1 MENLFDDDILLN
13 DDNDVTSVFGDTAVT
28 SLSNLVNDNLNYLK
42 FNSYINNDIY
52 KRHNAFYAYMD
63 SFEGYGQYKNYFD
76 VVTFDVNSPYS
87 ISLNIKGLLGE
98 KYHCRHYKNCLLGVI
113 DTNII
118 KAIPHI
124 TNINIEPLYDFY
136 EVNEKCTKFLIFMTL
151 SKYRDKNKSNLIDDE
166 FIENIKEFILNFKDN
181 NIYYELVFENVV
193 FEFESIK
200 KFNNLL
206 PSNIKIQITGDCKI
220 HLPDDIIAKYKQV
233 QQDMQISLFA
243 NTYPDFDDCDNITFN
258 IFSVLKDLKY

>member
-1 MENLFDDDILLN
+1 MEDLFDDDILL
-13 DDNDVTSVFGDTAVT
+13 DDNDATSAFNNVAVA

-52 KRHNAFYAYMD
+52 DRHNAYYAYMD
-63 SFEGYGQYKNYFD
+63 SFKGYGQYKNYFD
-76 VVTFDVNSPYS
+76 VVTFDVNNPYS
-87 ISLNIKGLLGE
+87 ISLNVKGLLGE
-98 KYHCRHYKNCLLGVI
+98 EYHCRHYRNCLLGVI

-118 KAIPHI
+118 KAIPNI

-136 EVNEKCTKFLIFMTL
+136 EVNEKCTNILIFMTL
-151 SKYRDKNKSNLIDDE
+151 SKYCDKNKSNLIDDE
-166 FIENIKEFILNFKDN
+166 FVENIREFILNFKDN

-200 KFNNLL
+200 KLNKLL
-206 PSNIKIQITGDCKI
+206 LSNIKIQISGDCKI
-220 HLPDDIIAKYKQV
+220 HLPDDIIAQYRQV

-258 IFSVLKDLKY
+258 IFSILKDLRY